1 MQYIIIYMSQYLNW
15 NSLLVCVFSKYWI
28 YTLFTWIYN
37 FWRLLWSLFV
47 TAPHTCSRW
56 RHFEEIVRYTF
67 KIMRKMKF
75 EYNILGAV
83 KWVREWASPLSN
95 NKDNFSSTQQ
105 KYLIWHLNAACIEC
119 KTYKRQKSEIGFMLR
134 IAKMFIGKIK
144 ILK

>member
-1 MQYIIIYMSQYLNW
+1 MNVSILRFAYFCIQLVLNQHSIYLNIW
-15 NSLLVCVFSKYWI
+15 LL
-28 YTLFTWIYN
+28 
-37 FWRLLWSLFV
+37 
-47 TAPHTCSRW
+47 TAPMIFVCDSSTHTCSRW
-56 RHFEEIVRYTF
+56 RHFEEIVRFTF
-67 KIMRKMKF
+67 KIIRKMKF

-105 KYLIWHLNAACIEC
+105 NYLIWHLNAACIEC
-119 KTYKRQKSEIGFMLR
+119 KTYKRQKSEIGLMLR

>member
-1 MQYIIIYMSQYLNW
+1 MTNQLKSFLFVYSVRPESAFYLLEYI
-15 NSLLVCVFSKYWI
+15 
-28 YTLFTWIYN
+28 T

-56 RHFEEIVRYTF
+56 RHFEEIVRFTF
-67 KIMRKMKF
+67 KIIRKMKF

-83 KWVREWASPLSN
+83 KWVCEWASPLSN

-119 KTYKRQKSEIGFMLR
+119 KTYKRQKSEIGFMDR
-134 IAKMFIGKIK
+134 MAKLIIGKIK